1 MMAMETIHALR
12 ATSTVTPEMIGH
24 YRHHLRLQQA
34 KSDWLTA
41 PRFAS
46 LGSFLQADPYG
57 EPFVMQIVYPIYPNG
72 QVAYLSLQDGLPQWR
87 YHETWVRYSLCP
99 VVRDPVL
106 VQWLDGLFA
115 AFYLEAGLPAS
126 LGYSVGLLGPGDRV
140 RWVRACLFDGP
151 RVDEALHREID
162 SWVYDLRRA
171 EPLKNFLAWV
181 ACALLADGKALRY
194 TAFDSTGD
202 RTADFYTLRYGE
214 REASAYPGLEPEP
227 LRYLAGMLNEV
238 LRPDYELRRFRDPK
252 LGKDG
257 ILMPMTVADWD
268 ALAEA
273 FGPMAI
279 EARFQPVLA
288 TLKTM

>member
-1 MMAMETIHALR
+1 MKTTRNLR
-12 ATSTVTPEMIGH
+12 STSTVTPEMIRH

-46 LGSFLQADPYG
+46 LGSFLQADPYS

-72 QVAYLSLQDGLPQWR
+72 QVAYLSLQDGTPQWR

-126 LGYSVGLLGPGDRV
+126 LGYSAGLPGPEDRV
-140 RWVRACLFDGP
+140 RWVRACLFESD
-151 RVDEALHREID
+151 RTDEALHREID
-162 SWVYDLRRA
+162 SWVYDLRRTD
-171 EPLKNFLAWV
+171 PLKNFLSWV
-181 ACALLADGKALRY
+181 ACTLLADGRTLRY

-202 RTADFYTLRYGE
+202 RTADFYALRYGE
-214 REASAYPGLEPEP
+214 REAYAYPGYEPDP
-227 LRYLAGMLNEV
+227 VRYLASILNEV
-238 LRPDYELRRFRDPK
+238 LHPDYELRRFRDPR

-257 ILMPMTVADWD
+257 ILMPLSRADWD
-268 ALAEA
+268 SLADA
-273 FGPMAI
+273 FGPMTI
-279 EARFQPVLA
+279 EARFQPVAA
-288 TLKTM
+288 TR